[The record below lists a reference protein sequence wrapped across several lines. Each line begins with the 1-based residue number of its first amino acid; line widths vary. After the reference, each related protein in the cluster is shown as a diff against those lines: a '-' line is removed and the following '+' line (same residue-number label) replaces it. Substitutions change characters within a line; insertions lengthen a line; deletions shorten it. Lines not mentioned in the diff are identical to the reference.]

1 MAVQKGANHLYRIMD
16 FSRVVQIFERKELYF
31 ANPSTWDDPYE
42 QLIKHSKDHALFGQC
57 WSSSG
62 TSDALWRIYS
72 SNGMGV
78 RISTTEEQLSK
89 VISSG
94 IKGKGYRK
102 RVRKVEYV
110 SQQALNAK
118 ARDVAASLNDIFDIG
133 EAVNMLY
140 VKRTAFSHE
149 NEWRATIF
157 CPSEVKTQGK
167 KGMTIHVDPH
177 TFINRILL
185 DPRASDELIEAFK
198 FYFKSKIGF
207 KGEVR
212 RSVLYKKP
220 RGYEIPDDV
229 LSAEDL

>member
-1 MAVQKGANHLYRIMD
+1 MVVKTSAVHLYRIMD

-57 WSSSG
+57 WSRSG

-78 RISTTEEQLSK
+78 RISTTEDQLRA
-89 VISSG
+89 VIRAG
-94 IKGKGYRK
+94 IKGKGYK
-102 RVRKVEYV
+102 QRVEEVEYV
-110 SQQALNAK
+110 SQQDLNAK
-118 ARDVAASLNDIFDIG
+118 AKEVAASLKDIFNIG

-140 VKRTAFSHE
+140 VKRRPFSHE
-149 NEWRATIF
+149 NEWRATLY
-157 CPSEVKTQGK
+157 CPSVVKAEGK
-167 KGMTIHVDPH
+167 KGMTIPVDPH
-177 TFINRILL
+177 AFINRILL
-185 DPRASDELIEAFK
+185 DPRASDELISAFK

-207 KGEVR
+207 KGEVA

-220 RGYEIPDDV
+220 KGYEIPDDV
-229 LSAEDL
+229 LSIDDL